1 MKWIRLD
8 RVVTPNTFAIALAL
22 FTAAII
28 GFGSAITQEFHCGPA
43 DIYLSTDNDGHTI
56 VNFKIKV
63 GKTTRDKQYPVQ
75 FRSRYLSTQPPT
87 YMWEGQAKDTR
98 YSGMSGMLTM
108 SNPPGYSET
117 QIVSGDV
124 RRQTWNCNGKRRS

>member
-1 MKWIRLD
+1 MKWIRMGC
-8 RVVTPNTFAIALAL
+8 VVTPNTCAIALAL
-22 FTAAII
+22 LTATII
-28 GFGSAITQEFHCGPA
+28 GFGSAIAQEFHCGPA
-43 DIYLSTDNDGHTI
+43 DIYLSTTNDGHTI

-75 FRSRYLSTQPPT
+75 FRSRYLATRPPT
-87 YMWEGQAKDTR
+87 YMWEGQAKGTR
-98 YSGMSGMLTM
+98 YSSISGMLTM

-124 RRQTWNCNGKRRS
+124 KRQTWNCNGK